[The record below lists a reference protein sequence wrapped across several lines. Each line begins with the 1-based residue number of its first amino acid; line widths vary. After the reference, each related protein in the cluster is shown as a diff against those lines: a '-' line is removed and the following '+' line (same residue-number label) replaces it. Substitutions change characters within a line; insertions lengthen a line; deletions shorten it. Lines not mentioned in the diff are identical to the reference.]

1 MWRWPATSN
10 RISAKNV
17 RSRSSVMTMH
27 STVAPSSSR
36 MSRMRSWV
44 IGRGRVD
51 PLLGEG
57 DGLGLGRADVDRQGP
72 IGT

>member
-1 MWRWPATSN
+1 MWRWPATSS
-10 RISAKNV
+10 RISAKKV

-44 IGRGRVD
+44 IGRGVST
-51 PLLGEG
+51 PCW
-57 DGLGLGRADVDRQGP
+57 AKAIACASAGP
-72 IGT
+72 M